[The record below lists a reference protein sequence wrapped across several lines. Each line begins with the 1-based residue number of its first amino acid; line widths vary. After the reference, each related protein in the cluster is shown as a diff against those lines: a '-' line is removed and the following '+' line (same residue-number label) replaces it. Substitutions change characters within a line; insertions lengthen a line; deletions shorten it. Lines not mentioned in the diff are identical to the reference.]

1 MKKAGLFRAITVVL
15 AVLILFSLS
24 GCDRKYTPEEAVR
37 KELVRELRVEHG
49 LFMQKYKISE
59 INVTVVTSELMKEW
73 RWLYYDG
80 VRENDVVFG
89 VTYDVKTWD
98 FLPVECLSMANGE
111 EDGHWVRN
119 AYFCGYLKY
128 ISEGKYELLSMGTGF

>member
-1 MKKAGLFRAITVVL
+1 M
-15 AVLILFSLS
+15 
-24 GCDRKYTPEEAVR
+24 
-37 KELVRELRVEHG
+37 
-49 LFMQKYKISE
+49 FMQKYKISE
-59 INVTVVTSELMKEW
+59 IDVTVVTPELMKEW

-119 AYFCGYLKY
+119 AYYCGYLKY
-128 ISEGKYELLSMGTGF
+128 ISEGKYELLSIGTGF